1 MNRNKRTRQMA
12 TVNEVLERMKAERE
26 VYLNR
31 LNTLREH
38 YGFVQSQIKK
48 QFEPFDELLETVKNE
63 SVEKQ
68 VEFMSN
74 KYMLLIKE
82 KENANL

>member
-1 MNRNKRTRQMA
+1 MA

-38 YGFVQSQIKK
+38 YGFVQSQIEK

-63 SVEKQ
+63 TVEKQ
-68 VEFMSN
+68 IEFMSN

>member
-1 MNRNKRTRQMA
+1 MA

-38 YGFVQSQIKK
+38 YSFVQSQIEK

-63 SVEKQ
+63 TVEKQ

>member
-1 MNRNKRTRQMA
+1 MNRNKRTRQMS

-38 YGFVQSQIKK
+38 YGFVQSQIEK

>member
-1 MNRNKRTRQMA
+1 MA
-12 TVNEVLERMKAERE
+12 NINEAMERMKAERE

-38 YGFVQSQIKK
+38 YGYIQSQIEK
-48 QFEPFDELLETVKNE
+48 QFEPFDVLLETVKNQSLE
-63 SVEKQ
+63 NQ
-68 VEFMSN
+68 LEFMSN

>member
-1 MNRNKRTRQMA
+1 MA

-26 VYLNR
+26 VYINR

-38 YGFVQSQIKK
+38 YGFVQSQIEK

>member
-1 MNRNKRTRQMA
+1 MA

-38 YGFVQSQIKK
+38 YGFVQSQIEK
-48 QFEPFDELLETVKNE
+48 QFEPFD
-63 SVEKQ
+63 
-68 VEFMSN
+68 
-74 KYMLLIKE
+74 
-82 KENANL
+82 